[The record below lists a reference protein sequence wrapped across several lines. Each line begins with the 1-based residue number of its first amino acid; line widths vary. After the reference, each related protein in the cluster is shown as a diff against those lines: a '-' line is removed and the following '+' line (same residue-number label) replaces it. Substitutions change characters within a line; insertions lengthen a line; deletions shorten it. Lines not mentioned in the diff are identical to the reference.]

1 MKALKNSFGFMG
13 PAGYLIT
20 PSLSVLIW
28 FFSILYAFA
37 ETGIQN
43 ALTITPDKQFEFA
56 EYYYDNHD
64 YKRAISEYHR
74 FIYFFPQDG
83 RSELASFKIGMS
95 YYKDRQ
101 FREAIIAFE
110 YLINRYKNS
119 RLSIRSNY
127 KIAESYLTLNESD
140 SAIDILQHLVALS
153 KDPNIR
159 DEAFYRIGWIYI
171 DKGKW
176 EKAKSI
182 FRNISMKNRN
192 KYRLKHLTA
201 ELAKERQIQKKNPR
215 VAGLLSILPGAGYLY
230 VERYQDALISFFVI
244 GGLSYAAYESFDDDR
259 PALGG
264 LLSAV
269 GLGFYAGNIY
279 GSISSAHK
287 YNRRKSRSFI
297 ERLKENTKV
306 NLSAEPTRSSILLSF
321 HYLF

>member
-1 MKALKNSFGFMG
+1 MR
-13 PAGYLIT
+13 PRGYLFI

-28 FFSILYAFA
+28 FVSILYAFA
-37 ETGIQN
+37 ETDIKYS
-43 ALTITPDKQFEFA
+43 LTITPDKQFEFA

-83 RSELASFKIGMS
+83 RGELVRFKIGMS

-101 FREAIIAFE
+101 FGEAITVFGS
-110 YLINRYKNS
+110 LIDQYKNT
-119 RLSIRSNY
+119 RLSIRSYY
-127 KIAESYLTLNESD
+127 KIAESHLALNEPD
-140 SAIDILQHLVALS
+140 SAIGILRHLVALS
-153 KDPNIR
+153 KDLNVR
-159 DEAFYRIGWIYI
+159 DEAFYRMGWIYI
-171 DKGKW
+171 DRGKW
-176 EKAKSI
+176 EKARSL
-182 FRNISMKNRN
+182 FSNINGQKRI
-192 KYRLKHLTA
+192 KYRLKQLTA
-201 ELAKERQIQKKNPR
+201 ELAKENQIQKKNPR
-215 VAGLLSILPGAGYLY
+215 VAGLLSLLPGAGYLY
-230 VERYQDALISFFVI
+230 VERYQDALISFLLI
-244 GGLSYAAYESFDDDR
+244 GGLSYAAYESFDDDQ

-306 NLSAEPTRSSILLSF
+306 NLSTNTTMSSILLSF
-321 HYLF
+321 HYPL